1 MVVSGNFV
9 SGDDIDAKNN
19 YQVMKKLLVAVW
31 VMVIA
36 AVMVVVLA
44 NAQIKT
50 KTKQKAQ
57 KMMTDKKMKVEIWS
71 DMVCPFCYIGKRRY
85 EAALSKFAHAD
96 DIEIVWHSFQLN
108 PILEV
113 NKEKRES
120 VYEYLAKAKGV
131 SYEQSV
137 KMHEGVEK
145 MANEVGLEYRFDK
158 AVVTNSQNAH
168 RVMQMAQNNGLGDE
182 AEEQL
187 FKAYF
192 TEGKDLNDV
201 ATLVQIGVE
210 IGLDAKA
217 VTTMLAGNDYI
228 KEVTDDM
235 QEANKLGINGV
246 PFFVFDRKYAVSG
259 AQPVDTFLQTLQAA
273 HAAWQKGK

>member
-1 MVVSGNFV
+1 
-9 SGDDIDAKNN
+9 
-19 YQVMKKLLVAVW
+19 MKKLLGIAWMIVAT
-31 VMVIA
+31 
-36 AVMVVVLA
+36 AVMIVVLA
-44 NAQIKT
+44 TAQTET
-50 KTKQKAQ
+50 KTKQKKE
-57 KMMTDKKMKVEIWS
+57 KMMTDKKMKVKIWS

-108 PILEV
+108 PRLEV
-113 NKEKRES
+113 NKNNRES

-137 KMHEGVEK
+137 KMHEGVK
-145 MANEVGLEYRFDK
+145 DMAHEVGLEYRFDK

-168 RVMQMAQNNGLGDE
+168 RVMQMAQKHGLGDE
-182 AEEQL
+182 AEELL

-192 TEGKDLNDV
+192 IDGKDLNDA
-201 ATLVQIGVE
+201 ATLVQIGVAV
-210 IGLDAKA
+210 GLDAKA
-217 VTTMLAGNDYI
+217 VAAMLASEDYI
-228 KEVTDDM
+228 KEVTEDM
-235 QEANKLGINGV
+235 QEAGKLGINGV